1 MMLQFSFSCDYYH
14 ERMKI
19 YCGKENAA
27 DPQAVGEA
35 FVDFMSA
42 ALGL

>member
-1 MMLQFSFSCDYYH
+1 
-14 ERMKI
+14 MKI
-19 YCGKENAA
+19 YCGEENAA

-35 FVDFMSA
+35 FVDFMGT